1 MNNDSGETVEGTNYF
16 SCRHSQQQREP
27 ALTNYFSGENVLQD
41 RKVNYRFTFA
51 MEVATF
57 LCYEPRF
64 INPWSLFLSSSSF
77 FSFLSFSSKERIRYE
92 ENYTYTFTR
101 RNFFLFTR
109 GSSFLPARTER
120 WLFTATLD
128 IFLIDPKLPFFPSRE
143 RVVATLNLLISGEL

>member
-64 INPWSLFLSSSSF
+64 INP
-77 FSFLSFSSKERIRYE
+77 
-92 ENYTYTFTR
+92 
-101 RNFFLFTR
+101 
-109 GSSFLPARTER
+109 
-120 WLFTATLD
+120 
-128 IFLIDPKLPFFPSRE
+128 
-143 RVVATLNLLISGEL
+143 